1 MLTAN
6 QMTTNK
12 VRLSYVH
19 LDKPY
24 VRNQGEAG
32 KYQVTILMPKA
43 DTEAKARLD
52 AARQAAT
59 QKGITDKWN
68 GVMPP
73 VVADPVYDGDG
84 VRPNGEPFGPECKGH
99 WVFTASS
106 SNPVPV
112 VDANQNPIINGTEV
126 YSGCYARVCVSF
138 FPYNSN
144 GKRGIGCGLE
154 AVQKLEDGE
163 PLGGGV
169 SVADAFGQAVPAT
182 NMPQQY
188 QAAAPAPVPQAYPQQ
203 GYPAAPSA
211 PQPYQAPYPAAPQP
225 YQAPA
230 PAAAPTPQPQQG
242 FQMPPMQ
249 QPNGSTYD
257 PISGTY
263 GWNG

>member
-19 LDKPY
+19 LDKPF

-32 KYQVTILMPKA
+32 KYGTTILMPKS
-43 DTEAKARLD
+43 DTDAKVRLD
-52 AARQAAT
+52 CAISAAL

-68 GVMPP
+68 GVQPP
-73 VVADPVYDGDG
+73 VIAMPVYDGDG

-106 SNPVPV
+106 SSPVPV
-112 VDANQNPIINGTEV
+112 VDANQNPIINSTEV

-169 SVADAFGQAVPAT
+169 SVADAFGAPAPQ
-182 NMPQQY
+182 PQQY
-188 QAAAPAPVPQAYPQQ
+188 QAAPAPVPQAYPQQ
-203 GYPAAPSA
+203 SYPTA
-211 PQPYQAPYPAAPQP
+211 PAAPQP
-225 YQAPA
+225 YQ
-230 PAAAPTPQPQQG
+230 TPQPQQVPR
-242 FQMPPMQ
+242 QYAPPVVPAAPAPATPQGQ
-249 QPNGSTYD
+249 QFD
-257 PISGTY
+257 PITGQWY
-263 GWNG
+263 

>member
-19 LDKPY
+19 LDKPF

-32 KYQVTILMPKA
+32 KYGTTILMPKS
-43 DTEAKARLD
+43 DTDAKARLD
-52 AARQAAT
+52 CAISAAL

-68 GVMPP
+68 GVQPP
-73 VVADPVYDGDG
+73 VIAMPVYDGDG

-106 SNPVPV
+106 SSPVPV
-112 VDANQNPIINGTEV
+112 VDANQNPIINSTEV

-154 AVQKLEDGE
+154 AVQKLEDG
-163 PLGGGV
+163 
-169 SVADAFGQAVPAT
+169 
-182 NMPQQY
+182 
-188 QAAAPAPVPQAYPQQ
+188 
-203 GYPAAPSA
+203 
-211 PQPYQAPYPAAPQP
+211 
-225 YQAPA
+225 
-230 PAAAPTPQPQQG
+230 
-242 FQMPPMQ
+242 
-249 QPNGSTYD
+249 
-257 PISGTY
+257 
-263 GWNG
+263 

>member
-6 QMTTNK
+6 QMTTGK
-12 VRLSYVH
+12 VRASYAH
-19 LDKPY
+19 LDKPFI
-24 VRNQGEAG
+24 RNQGEAG
-32 KYQVTILMPKA
+32 KYQITILMPKS
-43 DTEAKARLD
+43 DIDAKARLD
-52 AARQAAT
+52 AAYQVAV

-68 GVMPP
+68 GVQPP
-73 VVADPVYDGDG
+73 VIACPIYDGDG

-112 VDANQNPIINGTEV
+112 VDANQNPIINSTEV
-126 YSGCYARVCVSF
+126 YSGCYVRVCVSF

-169 SVADAFGQAVPAT
+169 TVADAFG
-182 NMPQQY
+182 
-188 QAAAPAPVPQAYPQQ
+188 
-203 GYPAAPSA
+203 
-211 PQPYQAPYPAAPQP
+211 
-225 YQAPA
+225 APA
-230 PAAAPTPQPQQG
+230 PAAPAQAYPQAAPAFPQQPVAPVQTYPQQPVAPAYPQQPAAPAPAYPQAAPAAPQG

-257 PISGTY
+257 PITGTY